1 MTVRHLKIF
10 VKVYQLQSITHAAQE
25 LQMAQPAVTR
35 AVKELEQYYGVLLFD
50 RVGRGLAITESGR
63 ELYAYALH
71 VVELFDTMEK
81 SMRNWDSFGVLRIGS
96 SVTIGTFL
104 LPALVDEFKALRPGI
119 RLQVLVSNG
128 RNLQKALLD
137 NELDFALIEEDIGET
152 EFHTEPFAQDHL
164 VLITPQG
171 HPLLGRKQV
180 LLQDLVAYDLL
191 LREQGSASRSF
202 VDSVFAVHELP
213 THPLWESVSTQALV
227 RAVHAG
233 IGISLLPER
242 MVREDVR
249 TGFVAACPL
258 ADEGL
263 ERRYDLV
270 WHKNKYLTVA
280 ARDFIGLCHA
290 RGAKFC

>member
-1 MTVRHLKIF
+1 MTIRHLKIF
-10 VKVYQLQSITHAAQE
+10 IKTYQLQSITRAAEE
-25 LQMAQPAVTR
+25 LHLTQPAVTR

-104 LPALVDEFKALRPGI
+104 LPGLVEQFTAQCPGI
-119 RLQVLVSNG
+119 RAQVLVSNG

-137 NELDFALIEEDIGET
+137 NELDFALIEEAIGAS

-164 VLITPQG
+164 TLITPPG
-171 HPLLGRKQV
+171 HPLLLRERV
-180 LLQDLVAYDLL
+180 LLQDLDGYDLL

-202 VDSVFAVHELP
+202 VDSVFAVHELTP
-213 THPLWESVSTQALV
+213 RPLWESISTQALV

-233 IGISLLPER
+233 IGLSLLPER

-263 ERRYDLV
+263 QRRYDLV
-270 WHKNKYLTVA
+270 WHKNKYLTA
-280 ARDFIGLCHA
+280 AAQKFIGLC
-290 RGAKFC
+290 RTKGAEFC

>member
-1 MTVRHLKIF
+1 MT
-10 VKVYQLQSITHAAQE
+10 
-25 LQMAQPAVTR
+25 QPAVTR
-35 AVKELEQYYGVLLFD
+35 AVKELEEYYGVLLFD

-63 ELYAYALH
+63 EMYAYALH

-104 LPALVDEFKALRPGI
+104 LPALVGEFKTKRPGT
-119 RLQVLVSNG
+119 RAQVMVSNG

-137 NELDFALIEEDIGET
+137 NELDFALIEEDIGAS
-152 EFHTEPFAQDHL
+152 EFHTEPFAKDHL
-164 VLITPQG
+164 VLITPPG
-171 HPLLGRKQV
+171 HPLLAQKQV
-180 LLQDLVAYDLL
+180 LLQDLAAWDLL

-202 VDSVFAVHELP
+202 VDSVFAVHELTP
-213 THPLWESVSTQALV
+213 HPLWESVSTQALV

-242 MVREDVR
+242 MVHEDVR

-263 ERRYDLV
+263 QRRYDLV
-270 WHKNKYLTVA
+270 WHKNKYLTA
-280 ARDFIGLCHA
+280 AAQDFIALCRA
-290 RGAKFC
+290 RGKDFY